1 MKNRFLG
8 EADAYLFLIVAV
20 IVHCAVVTGS
30 HFGGPRLALGA
41 IILLTPLAVGLML
54 RKPSPEL
61 EPPPERPRSLSRHP
75 QRLLVVA
82 NETVAGATL
91 MEEVRSRVN
100 EGTEVMVVCPALN
113 SRLRHWTSD
122 EDSARTL
129 ANGRLEE
136 SLEHLTA
143 TGIEARGHV
152 GDADPL
158 QAIADA
164 LREFEA
170 DEIVIS
176 THPPDCSHWLE
187 RNITD
192 RVRRLFALPVTHVV
206 VDLEADAAAQ
216 GAAVDTAA
224 QEAAV
229 A

>member
-20 IVHCAVVTGS
+20 IVHCAIVTGA
-30 HFGGPRLALGA
+30 HFGGHRLALGA
-41 IILLTPLAVGLML
+41 IVLLTPLAIGLVL

-61 EPPPERPRSLSRHP
+61 EPPPERPRSAHP
-75 QRLLVVA
+75 QRILVVA
-82 NETVAGATL
+82 NETLAGPTL
-91 MEEVRSRVN
+91 MEEVRGRLHN
-100 EGTEVMVVCPALN
+100 ETQVLVVCPALN

-129 ANGRLEE
+129 AHGRLEE
-136 SLEHLTA
+136 SLARLSA
-143 TGIEARGHV
+143 AGVEARGCV

-158 QAIADA
+158 QAVADA
-164 LREFEA
+164 LREFDA
-170 DEIVIS
+170 DEIVVS
-176 THPPDCSHWLE
+176 THPPDRSHWLE
-187 RNITD
+187 RNITE
-192 RVRRLFALPVTHVV
+192 RVRRLFAIPVTHVV

-216 GAAVDTAA
+216 EAALETAA

>member
-20 IVHCAVVTGS
+20 IVHCAIVTGA
-30 HFGGPRLALGA
+30 HFGGHLVAIGA
-41 IILLTPLAVGLML
+41 IVLLTPLAIGLVL
-54 RKPSPEL
+54 RKPAPEL
-61 EPPPERPRSLSRHP
+61 EPPPERPRSAFPR
-75 QRLLVVA
+75 RILVVA
-82 NETVAGATL
+82 NETVAGETL
-91 MEEVRSRVN
+91 MEEVRGRVRN
-100 EGTEVMVVCPALN
+100 ETEVMVVCPALN

-122 EDSARTL
+122 EDSARAV

-136 SLEHLTA
+136 SLARLA
-143 TGIEARGHV
+143 ASGVEAHGRV
-152 GDADPL
+152 GDGDPL

-176 THPPDCSHWLE
+176 THPPDRSHWLE

-192 RVRRLFALPVTHVV
+192 RARRLFALPVTHVV
-206 VDLEADAAAQ
+206 VDLQADAAAQ
-216 GAAVDTAA
+216 QAALDTAA

>member
-20 IVHCAVVTGS
+20 IVHCAIVTGA
-30 HFGGPRLALGA
+30 HFGGHRLALGA
-41 IILLTPLAVGLML
+41 IVLLTPLAIGLVL

-61 EPPPERPRSLSRHP
+61 EPPPERPRSAHP
-75 QRLLVVA
+75 QRILVVA
-82 NETVAGATL
+82 NETLAGPTL
-91 MEEVRSRVN
+91 MEEVRGRLHN
-100 EGTEVMVVCPALN
+100 ETQVLVVCPALN

-129 ANGRLEE
+129 AHGRLEE
-136 SLEHLTA
+136 SLARLA
-143 TGIEARGHV
+143 AAGVEARGCV

-158 QAIADA
+158 QAVADA
-164 LREFEA
+164 LREFDA
-170 DEIVIS
+170 DEIVVS
-176 THPPDCSHWLE
+176 THPPDRSHWLE
-187 RNITD
+187 RNITE
-192 RVRRLFALPVTHVV
+192 RVRRLFAIPVTHVV

-216 GAAVDTAA
+216 EAALETAA